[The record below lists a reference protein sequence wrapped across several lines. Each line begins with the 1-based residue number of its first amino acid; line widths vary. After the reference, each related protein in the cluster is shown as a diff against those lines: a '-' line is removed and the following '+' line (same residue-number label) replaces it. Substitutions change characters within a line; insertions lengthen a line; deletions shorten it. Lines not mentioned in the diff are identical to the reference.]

1 MFEKLVE
8 AKIQEAMRN
17 GEFDNLPFGKPIN
30 LDYWASLPEDIRAG
44 YMLLKNAGYAP
55 EEVQL
60 LNDMGEL
67 REQLAGNN
75 NQDKRAV
82 IIKKLREIDLQY
94 NIRMERRNRKNRT
107 LYAPEKIMEDQ
118 TWSRTVK

>member
-8 AKIQEAMRN
+8 AKIQEAIRN

-30 LDYWASLPEDIRAG
+30 LDYWASLPEDMRTG
-44 YMLLKNAGYAP
+44 YMLLKNAGFAP

-60 LNDMGEL
+60 LKDMGEL

-75 NQDKRAV
+75 NQDEKAV
-82 IIKKLREIDLQY
+82 ITKKLRETELKY
-94 NIRMERRNRKNRT
+94 NMIMEMRNRK
-107 LYAPEKIMEDQ
+107 K
-118 TWSRTVK
+118 